1 MEINVALLT
10 TAEECDTALEI
21 LQAEKTQLQRRLR
34 NLGERL
40 ESRSA
45 TTVDVSE
52 GIDSV
57 QAILT
62 GYQAAVDLITD
73 EKAKRELE
81 LKIEREETKLKA
93 LQNRQANYNA
103 VSVVEDQV
111 DHTQLEAQLPVLD
124 DAITMVE
131 THKGTL

>member
-52 GIDSV
+52 GIVSV
-57 QAILT
+57 QAILK